1 MSTNYRTQRRDD
13 DERPSEDDKA
23 TQVLG
28 RRGVDEADQKQM
40 TPQRDK
46 KTPRRRASRAPEHTA

>member
-1 MSTNYRTQRRDD
+1 MKTNYRTQRRDD

-23 TQVLG
+23 AEVLR
-28 RRGVDEADQKQM
+28 RRGVHEADQKQM

-46 KTPRRRASRAPEHTA
+46 KTPRVIDPGQPE